1 MPTTQVAKLLNRQ
14 GNFADL
20 PLLDPGELGYAKD
33 QKRLF
38 IGNDPVSIT
47 STGASSYTAGIDL
60 TQSGRYRVTT
70 QPSGGTE
77 TEVSSA
83 NFSIGGTTLT
93 LTTAPAVGTIIR
105 IYYNS
110 EVHMHNE
117 ANSWS
122 KTDITLTAS
131 ASNADSGIT
140 WDCDDYNCAT
150 IDYSLQN
157 AKSPTPKFRN
167 GKITIMVDTR
177 AAVQDYMLQDDYVA
191 VNDPAVTFSGNLDN
205 STNIFKLQYSDS
217 DAVNATFSYDL
228 KLWKTTLG

>member
-38 IGNDPVSIT
+38 IGNDPVSVT
-47 STGASSYTAGIDL
+47 SNGGASYIVAVDL

-70 QPSGGTE
+70 QASGGAE

-93 LTTAPAVGTIIR
+93 LTTAPAVGVTIR

-110 EVHMHNE
+110 EVQMHNE
-117 ANSWS
+117 ANSSS
-122 KTDITLTAS
+122 KTDLTLTAS

-217 DAVNATFSYDL
+217 DAVNATLSYDL

>member
-38 IGNDPVSIT
+38 IGNDPVSVT
-47 STGASSYTAGIDL
+47 SNGGASYTVAVDL

-70 QPSGGTE
+70 QASGGAE

-93 LTTAPAVGTIIR
+93 LTTAPAVGVTIR

-110 EVHMHNE
+110 EIQLVNE
-117 ANSWS
+117 ASANP
-122 KTDITLTAS
+122 KTDLILAAS
-131 ASNADSGIT
+131 GTNADTGIE
-140 WDCDDYNCAT
+140 WDADDYNCAT

-167 GKITIMVDTR
+167 GKMTIMVDTR

-191 VNDPAVTFSGNLDN
+191 VNDPAIAFSGVLDVSN
-205 STNIFKLQYSDS
+205 NQFKIRYSDT
-217 DAVNATFSYDL
+217 DAVNATLSYEL
-228 KLWKTTLG
+228 KLWKTTLA

>member
-38 IGNDPVSIT
+38 IGNDPVSVT
-47 STGASSYTAGIDL
+47 SNGGASYTVAVDL

-70 QPSGGTE
+70 QASGGAE

-93 LTTAPAVGTIIR
+93 LTTAPAVGVTIR

-110 EVHMHNE
+110 EVQMHNE
-117 ANSWS
+117 ASGNP

-131 ASNADSGIT
+131 GTNADTGIE
-140 WDCDDYNCAT
+140 WDADDYNCAT

-157 AKSPTPKFRN
+157 AATPTPKFRN
-167 GKITIMVDTR
+167 GKITIMIDTR
-177 AAVQDYMLQDDYVA
+177 AGVQDYMLQDDYVA
-191 VNDPAVTFSGNLDN
+191 VNDPAVTFSGNLNTSDN
-205 STNIFKLQYSDS
+205 VFKLRYSDS

>member
-38 IGNDPVSIT
+38 IGNDPVSVT
-47 STGASSYTAGIDL
+47 SNGGASYIVAVDL

-70 QPSGGTE
+70 QASGGAE

-93 LTTAPAVGTIIR
+93 LTTAPAVGVTIR

-110 EVHMHNE
+110 EVQMHNE
-117 ANSWS
+117 ANRCKS
-122 KTDITLTAS
+122 KHGNDKHT
-131 ASNADSGIT
+131 NAE
-140 WDCDDYNCAT
+140 
-150 IDYSLQN
+150 Q
-157 AKSPTPKFRN
+157 
-167 GKITIMVDTR
+167 
-177 AAVQDYMLQDDYVA
+177 
-191 VNDPAVTFSGNLDN
+191 GN
-205 STNIFKLQYSDS
+205 T
-217 DAVNATFSYDL
+217 
-228 KLWKTTLG
+228 